1 MVKQLLVGR
10 LGDGEHVG
18 AVGAGEAESA
28 LVSLV
33 RFCDKAAVPALEHY
47 DVWDG
52 AVVAAIAGAG
62 YAGVNLL
69 LDQVSLALAADAQ
82 LRLVGLG
89 RVDPVHARHRV

>member
-1 MVKQLLVGR
+1 MVKHVLLGG

-18 AVGAGEAESA
+18 TVGTGEAESA

-33 RFCDKAAVPALEHY
+33 GLCHEAAISALEHD
-47 DVWDG
+47 DVGDG
-52 AVVAAIAGAG
+52 AVVAAVAGAG
-62 YAGVNLL
+62 YAGVDLL
-69 LDQVSLALAADAQ
+69 LDQVSLALAADSQ